1 MNDFYKIRINF
12 KGGVVSPGELK
23 QILEAAK
30 IAHVNEVRL
39 SLRQQLILHLP
50 HQFARRFEK
59 CLADLNLEFQ
69 IDSNEK
75 PNLVSSYV
83 AEDVFQKG
91 NWITEGIYKDIFDT
105 FDYDSKLK
113 INISDNAQSF
123 TPFFSGHLNFVSS
136 STPNFWYL
144 FLRKPKTN
152 SVYSY
157 DKLIFSTEIAKVS
170 KSIEEALEQF
180 PENDTKDIFK
190 NIPKIIS
197 IAKVE
202 ELKLPKFTLPY
213 YEGFNRYGKKTWLG
227 IYRRNELFSVSFL
240 IEMCDLCLFTKL
252 GEICFTPWKS
262 LIIKGIEE
270 NDRKY
275 WSSILAKHNINV
287 RHAANELNWQVED
300 DSKDALKLKNELM
313 ESFNRQDIR
322 TFGICFG
329 IKTVPKTEVFASIMI
344 QRRRFKLFNFIPS
357 FFVYDL
363 SYTLDFDPNGRTKKY
378 FSKGVIMP
386 NLAEQLRRS
395 VLFYNKQFSENLI
408 HKLSN
413 QIENEESKISKM
425 KKVYKCPSC
434 FSIYDNNFG
443 DELANIP
450 AGITFEN
457 LPVDYTCGI
466 CEEPKENFVKIEIE
480 EINNSTN
487 S

>member
-1 MNDFYKIRINF
+1 MNNFYKIRINF

-30 IAHVNEVRL
+30 SAHVNEVRL

-50 HQFARRFEK
+50 HPFARRFEK
-59 CLADLNLEFQ
+59 SLADLNLKFQ

-105 FDYDSKLK
+105 FDFDTKLK

-157 DKLIFSTEIAKVS
+157 DKLIFSNEIAKVS
-170 KSIEEALEQF
+170 KSIEESLEQF
-180 PENDTKDIFK
+180 PENEAKDVFK

-197 IAKVE
+197 IAKEE

-240 IEMCDLCLFTKL
+240 LEMCDLCLFTKL

-270 NDRKY
+270 RDRKY

-300 DSKDALKLKNELM
+300 DSEEALKLKNELV

-329 IKTVPKTEVFASIMI
+329 IKTVQKTEVFASIMV
-344 QRRRFKLFNFIPS
+344 QRRGTKLFNFIPL
-357 FFVYDL
+357 FNVYDI
-363 SYTLDFDPNGRTKKY
+363 SYTEDFDPNGRTKVY
-378 FSKGVIMP
+378 FSQGIQKV
-386 NLAEQLRRS
+386 NLPEQLRRA
-395 VLFYNKQFSENLI
+395 VLHYNHQLSENSI
-408 HKLSN
+408 KKLGD
-413 QIENEESKISKM
+413 QIQESET
-425 KKVYKCPSC
+425 KKVKKIKAYQCTTCLSV
-434 FSIYDNNFG
+434 YDSRYG
-443 DELANIP
+443 DELAGVP

-457 LPVDYTCGI
+457 LPKEYCCGV
-466 CEEPKENFVKIEIE
+466 CEESKSNFRMIELEDNFVH
-480 EINNSTN
+480 S
-487 S
+487 

>member
-23 QILEAAK
+23 QVLKAAK
-30 IAHVNEVRL
+30 SAHVKEVRL

-50 HQFARRFEK
+50 HQFARNFEK
-59 CLADLNLEFQ
+59 SLADLNLKFQ

-123 TPFFSGHLNFVSS
+123 TPFFSGHLNFISS

-157 DKLIFSTEIAKVS
+157 DKLIFSNEIAKVS
-170 KSIEEALEQF
+170 KSIEETLENH
-180 PENDTKDIFK
+180 PENDPKDIFK

-197 IAKVE
+197 IAKEE

-240 IEMCDLCLFTKL
+240 LEMCDLCLFTKL

-270 NDRKY
+270 IDRKY

-300 DSKDALKLKNELM
+300 DSEEALSLKKELV
-313 ESFNRQDIR
+313 EAFNKQDIR

-329 IKTVPKTEVFASIMI
+329 IKTVPKTEVFASIMV
-344 QRRRFKLFNFIPS
+344 QRRRTKLFNLIP
-357 FFVYDL
+357 FFNVYDI
-363 SYTLDFDPNGRTKKY
+363 SYTEDFDPNGRTKVY
-378 FSKGVIMP
+378 FAQGIQKV
-386 NLAEQLRRS
+386 NLPEQLRRS
-395 VLFYNKQFSENLI
+395 VLFYNNQLADNSIQKLTDQFSKEP
-408 HKLSN
+408 
-413 QIENEESKISKM
+413 KITVNS
-425 KKVYKCPSC
+425 KKVYQCNTCLSV
-434 FSIYDNNFG
+434 YDNIYG
-443 DELANIP
+443 DTLANIP

-457 LPVDYTCGI
+457 LPETYCCGV
-466 CEEPKENFVKIEIE
+466 CDEPKQNFRPIEIE
-480 EINNSTN
+480 EKVAVE
-487 S
+487 

>member
-23 QILEAAK
+23 QILVAAQG
-30 IAHVNEVRL
+30 AHVKEVRL
-39 SLRQQLILHLP
+39 SLRQQLILHIAHP
-50 HQFARRFEK
+50 FARKFEK
-59 CLADLNLEFQ
+59 SLADLNIKFQ
-69 IDSNEK
+69 VDSNEM

-152 SVYSY
+152 HVNAY
-157 DKLIFSTEIAKVS
+157 DKLIFSNEIAKVS

-180 PENDTKDIFK
+180 PENEAKDVFE

-197 IAKVE
+197 IAKEE

-240 IEMCDLCLFTKL
+240 LEMCDLCLFTKL

-270 NDRKY
+270 ADRKF

-300 DSKDALKLKNELM
+300 DSEEALKLKNELV

-329 IKTVPKTEVFASIMI
+329 IKTVPKTEVFASIMV
-344 QRRRFKLFNFIPS
+344 QRRRTKLFNVIP
-357 FFVYDL
+357 FFNVYDI
-363 SYTLDFDPNGRTKKY
+363 SYTEDFDPNGRTKVY
-378 FSKGVIMP
+378 LAKGIQKM
-386 NLAEQLRRS
+386 NLSEQLRRS
-395 VLFYNKQFSENLI
+395 VLLYNKQLSENSIKVLGDQM
-408 HKLSN
+408 KVSEP
-413 QIENEESKISKM
+413 QKVKKIKIFQ
-425 KKVYKCPSC
+425 CNSC
-434 FSIYDNNFG
+434 LSIYDSRYG
-443 DELANIP
+443 DELAGVP

-457 LPVDYTCGI
+457 LPSDYRCGL
-466 CEEPKENFVKIEIE
+466 CEEQKSNFKSIEMNDNFVH
-480 EINNSTN
+480 S
-487 S
+487 